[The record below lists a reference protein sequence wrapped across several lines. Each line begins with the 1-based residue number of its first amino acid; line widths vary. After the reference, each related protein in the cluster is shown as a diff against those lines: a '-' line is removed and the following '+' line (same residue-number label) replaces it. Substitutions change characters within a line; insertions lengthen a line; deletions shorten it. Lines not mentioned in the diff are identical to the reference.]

1 MRALFNYFFDD
12 FRSVLLP
19 FVGSKAIST
28 FIKCFGC
35 LALTTYWAVFLTLT
49 VKFLFFQML
58 KFSVMT
64 VDNLCLVL
72 AVIIL

>member
-35 LALTTYWAVFLTLT
+35 LALTTYWTVFLTLT

-64 VDNLCLVL
+64 VDNLRLVL

>member
-64 VDNLCLVL
+64 VDNLRLVL

>member
-1 MRALFNYFFDD
+1 MRALFNYFFHDC
-12 FRSVLLP
+12 RSVLLP
-19 FVGSKAIST
+19 FVGTKAIST

-35 LALTTYWAVFLTLT
+35 LALSTYWAVFLTLT

-64 VDNLCLVL
+64 VDNLCIVL